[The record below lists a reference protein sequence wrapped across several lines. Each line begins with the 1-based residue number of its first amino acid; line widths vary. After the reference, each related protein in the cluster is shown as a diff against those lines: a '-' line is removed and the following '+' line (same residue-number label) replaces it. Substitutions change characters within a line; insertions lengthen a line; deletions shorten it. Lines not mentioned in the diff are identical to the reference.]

1 MALAPV
7 PFPIPAGFLILST
20 SSILENILKF
30 FTDKA
35 DKTMFI
41 VKIEWELILYDH
53 FKTQLV
59 KNF

>member
-53 FKTQLV
+53 FKT
-59 KNF
+59 